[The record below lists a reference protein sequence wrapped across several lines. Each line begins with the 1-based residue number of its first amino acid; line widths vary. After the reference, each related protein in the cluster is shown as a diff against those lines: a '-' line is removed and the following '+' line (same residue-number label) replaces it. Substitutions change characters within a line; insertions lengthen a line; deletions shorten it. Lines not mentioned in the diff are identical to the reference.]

1 MSKNCNTSYPIISMM
16 KQYKG
21 FFVEII
27 SWAIFDKIDHC
38 AVCPRSILLV
48 LPPILKIKEQFSRL
62 DCGNA
67 RLLDCIFLDFF
78 IILNE
83 VSHFRL

>member
-1 MSKNCNTSYPIISMM
+1 M
-16 KQYKG
+16 
-21 FFVEII
+21 EII

-48 LPPILKIKEQFSRL
+48 LPPILKIKEHFSSV

-67 RLLDCIFLDFF
+67 GLLDCIFLDLF
-78 IILNE
+78 IFLNEILNFKLNTGN
-83 VSHFRL
+83 VGYVPRIVGT

>member
-1 MSKNCNTSYPIISMM
+1 M
-16 KQYKG
+16 QG

-48 LPPILKIKEQFSRL
+48 LPPILKIKEQFFRL

-67 RLLDCIFLDFF
+67 GLLNCIFLDFLIF
-78 IILNE
+78 LNE
-83 VSHFRL
+83 VSNFRLLEMMDMYQQF

>member
-1 MSKNCNTSYPIISMM
+1 M
-16 KQYKG
+16 KQHKG

-48 LPPILKIKEQFSRL
+48 LPPILKIKEQFSRVE
-62 DCGNA
+62 CGNA
-67 RLLDCIFLDFF
+67 RLLGSLLAVFILIFLYF
-78 IILNE
+78 
-83 VSHFRL
+83 

>member
-1 MSKNCNTSYPIISMM
+1 M
-16 KQYKG
+16 
-21 FFVEII
+21 EII

-48 LPPILKIKEQFSRL
+48 LPPILKIKEQFTRV

-67 RLLDCIFLDFF
+67 GLPGCIFLDFF
-78 IILNE
+78 IFLNE
-83 VSHFRL
+83 VLNSRL